1 MMAKAF
7 QRCGG
12 AIFKRTCFSA
22 PVRGVI
28 STGDICA
35 LLIDNKCLLL
45 LTLCSIMSGYKQG
58 A

>member
-28 STGDICA
+28 STGNICV
-35 LLIDNKCLLL
+35 LLIDNKNLPFLA
-45 LTLCSIMSGYKQG
+45 QF
-58 A
+58 